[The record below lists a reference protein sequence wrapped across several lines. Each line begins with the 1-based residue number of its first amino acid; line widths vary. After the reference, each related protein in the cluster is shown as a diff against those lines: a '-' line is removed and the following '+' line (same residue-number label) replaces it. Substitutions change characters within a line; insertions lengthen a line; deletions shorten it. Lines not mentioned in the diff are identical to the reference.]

1 MKITSVALPDELS
14 DRIDQAARDVERS
27 RSWMIR
33 KLLARSITGENRTD
47 PQAFADAEPSKLKR
61 TSSK

>member
-1 MKITSVALPDELS
+1 MRITSIALPDELS
-14 DRIDQAARDVERS
+14 DLIDQAARDAERS

-47 PQAFADAEPSKLKR
+47 PQAFADDPSKFRKR
-61 TSSK
+61 ISR